1 MEFQINDGASDGSR
15 IGTISWY
22 DENGTG
28 YQDPSVFGTVKLVEV
43 LEKKNDIE
51 DEADMNVFLAGI
63 FGIIVLGGGILM
75 CRKRKM
81 FSTKLF

>member
-1 MEFQINDGASDGSR
+1 
-15 IGTISWY
+15 
-22 DENGTG
+22 
-28 YQDPSVFGTVKLVEV
+28 
-43 LEKKNDIE
+43 
-51 DEADMNVFLAGI
+51 MNVFLAGI